1 MEINKADRIL
11 NSLNGLKKA
20 EAPDFFYT
28 RLRGRMQH
36 EMEPAKRPFFWP
48 RPVWVTSA
56 LVLLL
61 VVNVFS
67 FMQLN
72 RPSGKSNPQSTAK
85 PATLES
91 FADAYNMNTS
101 TVYE

>member
-1 MEINKADRIL
+1 MELNKADKIL

-28 RLRGRMQH
+28 RLMGRMQH
-36 EMEPAKRPFFWP
+36 EMEPVKRPFFQL
-48 RPVWVTSA
+48 RPIWVTSA

-67 FMQLN
+67 VMQLN
-72 RPSGKSNPQSTAK
+72 KPSGKIKTRPTENS
-85 PATLES
+85 ATIES
-91 FADAYNMNTS
+91 FAQAYNLNTT

>member
-1 MEINKADRIL
+1 MDLNKADKIL

-28 RLRGRMQH
+28 RLTGRMQH
-36 EMEPAKRPFFWP
+36 EMEPAKRPFFQL

-67 FMQLN
+67 VMQFN
-72 RPSGKSNPQSTAK
+72 RPSGKIKVQPTAK

-91 FADAYNMNTS
+91 FADAYNMNTT